1 MGSRSLKYLFAN
13 VSLTTATK
21 AGDQQTVLS
30 LMSDDVIFMTP
41 GREPFGKAAFAAGSG
56 SPQDTEFDGRADIKE
71 LRILGDWAYLRNYI
85 DLTVR
90 RQGAPDEHHS
100 GYTLSILR
108 KQPDGRWALT
118 RDANLV
124 TPRK

>member
-1 MGSRSLKYLFAN
+1 MTDDERAIRNL
-13 VSLTTATK
+13 VDTWMTATK

-71 LRILGDWAYLRNYI
+71 LQILGDWAYLRNYI
-85 DLTVR
+85 DLTYGGRVHLMNTTAAIR
-90 RQGAPDEHHS
+90 CRSCAS
-100 GYTLSILR
+100 SR
-108 KQPDGRWALT
+108 MADGR
-118 RDANLV
+118 
-124 TPRK
+124 